1 MQVILILQG
10 CKVDNPLLHISQQY
24 TYMCKGKSFGLSIEN
39 FGSHVI
45 LLVFGFTVSHLGFVY
60 FLYFQFLFLY
70 GFHIQP
76 ISFIRVYFICK
87 L

>member
-24 TYMCKGKSFGLSIEN
+24 TYICKGKSFVLSIEN

-45 LLVFGFTVSHLGFVY
+45 LLVFGRAEHFRFGPVLNQIKQPNRIF
-60 FLYFQFLFLY
+60 FLIF
-70 GFHIQP
+70 
-76 ISFIRVYFICK
+76 
-87 L
+87 